1 MSAVNITT
9 PYSTLAAVTDT
20 TPPVITILGANP
32 YTVTQ
37 VVPSSVMRSNADLQ
51 DTSPCIVLPC
61 VVLKL
66 FKTVWRPLM
75 KQQLNTWKCL
85 DARLQPVCLKPASL
99 QTANLSKAS
108 LSVPAVN
115 VQ

>member
-20 TPPVITILGANP
+20 TPPVIIILGANP

-37 VVPSSVMRSNADLQ
+37 VVLSSVVHFNTDLQ
-51 DTSPCIVLPC
+51 CHGPCTVLPC

-66 FKTVWRPLM
+66 SIAVWRSLM
-75 KQQLNTWKCL
+75 KQQLITQKCL
-85 DARLQPVCLKPASL
+85 DTRLQ
-99 QTANLSKAS
+99 Q
-108 LSVPAVN
+108 SV
-115 VQ
+115 